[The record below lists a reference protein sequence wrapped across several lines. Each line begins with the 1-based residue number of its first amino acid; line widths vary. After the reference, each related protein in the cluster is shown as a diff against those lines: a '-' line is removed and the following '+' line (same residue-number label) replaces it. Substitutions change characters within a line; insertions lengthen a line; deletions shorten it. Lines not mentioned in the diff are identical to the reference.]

1 MPIEPVDIAYNEPEP
16 GAPRVPFADPELKEY
31 TTLDSDK
38 MIMMIIFNTRT
49 EDMTL
54 ADVRQYE
61 RWIVRVPAMMRAC
74 MYHPDFINAVCE
86 LARNLAETIKTRLY
100 MACPQSPD
108 FHE

>member
-31 TTLDSDK
+31 TTLDSGK

-61 RWIVRVPAMMRAC
+61 RWIVRVPAMMRAHWR

-86 LARNLAETIKTRLY
+86 LASNLAETIKTRLL
-100 MACPQSPD
+100 QN
-108 FHE
+108 